1 MKDVD
6 FLSSRSTS
14 IALARIFRLFAC
26 CNQRTKQADKI
37 PLRVHNTLAAVF
49 DLRALM
55 YYATTVCLSPTEGR
69 DVHPA

>member
-26 CNQRTKQADKI
+26 CNQRTKQAYKI
-37 PLRVHNTLAAVF
+37 PLRVHNTPAAVF
-49 DLRALM
+49 DLR
-55 YYATTVCLSPTEGR
+55 
-69 DVHPA
+69 VH